1 MSGKDN
7 VRVIIRRKKG
17 HGGGHHGGA
26 WKIAY
31 ADFVTAMMAFFLVMW
46 LLGTMSPSQ
55 LAGISDYF
63 KTPLKVAMAGGT
75 AVGQSDSILDGGG
88 NDLTR
93 KDGQVNKADLA
104 TPVVDLKQ
112 AEALVEDAERQKL
125 EEVKKQIEA
134 AIDAN
139 PQLDQFRKQILLD
152 MTQEGLRIQIMDEN
166 QRPMFKV
173 GSAKLEPYTGEILH
187 EIGRVLDA
195 VPNRLSISGHTDATP
210 YSGGETGYS
219 NWELSA
225 DRGNAARRELLAGG
239 MADDRILRVVG
250 LADAVPFDPA
260 NDLNPVNRRIS
271 IIVLNKRTEEAISAG
286 AATPPSEAAAALES
300 GPAGPLL
307 EGR

>member
-1 MSGKDN
+1 VSGKDN
-7 VRVIIRRKKG
+7 VRVIVRRRRG

-46 LLGTMSPSQ
+46 LLNSMSPSQ
-55 LAGISDYF
+55 LRGISDYF
-63 KTPLKVAMAGGT
+63 KTPLKVAMAGG
-75 AVGQSDSILDGGG
+75 ASVGQSDSILDGGG
-88 NDLTR
+88 KDLT
-93 KDGQVNKADLA
+93 KEEGQVQKADIS

-112 AEALVEDAERQKL
+112 AEAQVEEAERAKL
-125 EEVKKQIEA
+125 EDVKKQIEA
-134 AIDAN
+134 AIEAN
-139 PQLDQFRKQILLD
+139 PQLAQFRKQILLD

-173 GSAKLEPYTGEILH
+173 GSAKLESYTGEILH
-187 EIGRVLDA
+187 EIGRVLDD

-239 MADDRILRVVG
+239 MAEDRILRVVG
-250 LADAVPFDPA
+250 LASAVPFNPEKID
-260 NDLNPVNRRIS
+260 DPVNRRIS
-271 IIVLNKRTEEAISAG
+271 IIVLNKRTENAISAG
-286 AATPPSEAAAALES
+286 AGKPPADAAAALEQ

-307 EGR
+307 DGK